1 MTYPDYSIPFLNYLR
16 ALPTGYLRLLPGTD
30 RHPWFHT
37 GMYLQHET
45 VQNNGNL

>member
-16 ALPTGYLRLLPGTD
+16 ALPTGYLRLLPGAD

-37 GMYLQHET
+37 GMHYNMRLCRIMET
-45 VQNNGNL
+45 